1 MSLSTQQRLEQL
13 LQQLHPVQLQVTDD
27 SHLHAG
33 HAGNT
38 GGGHFTVVIV
48 SEVFEG
54 LPLIKRHRL
63 VYEAAADLLPSVIH
77 ALSIRAKTPAE
88 LN

>member
-1 MSLSTQQRLEQL
+1 VSLSTQQRLEQL

>member
-1 MSLSTQQRLEQL
+1 MSTNTQQKLQQA
-13 LQQLHPVQLQVTDD
+13 LQQLNPIQLQITDD

-38 GGGHFTVVIV
+38 GGGHFTVFIV
-48 SEVFEG
+48 SEAFAG
-54 LPLIKRHRL
+54 LSPLKRHRL
-63 VYEAAADLLPSVIH
+63 VYEAAAELLPSAIH
-77 ALSIRAKTPAE
+77 ALSIQAKAPSE

>member
-1 MSLSTQQRLEQL
+1 MSSATQQRLEEL
-13 LQQLHPVQLQVTDD
+13 LQSLQPLQLDITDD

-38 GGGHFTVVIV
+38 GGGHFTVYIV
-48 SEVFEG
+48 SEAFHG
-54 LPLIKRHRL
+54 LSLIKRHRL
-63 VYEAAADLLPSVIH
+63 VYQAAAGLLPGAIH
-77 ALSIRAKTPAE
+77 ALSIHAKTPDE

>member
-1 MSLSTQQRLEQL
+1 MSSATQQRLEQL
-13 LQQLHPVQLQVTDD
+13 LQSLQPLQLDITDD

-38 GGGHFTVVIV
+38 GGGHFTVYIV
-48 SEVFEG
+48 SEAFHG
-54 LPLIKRHRL
+54 LSLIKRHRL
-63 VYEAAADLLPSVIH
+63 VYQAAAELLPGSIH
-77 ALSIRAKTPAE
+77 ALSIHAKTPDE